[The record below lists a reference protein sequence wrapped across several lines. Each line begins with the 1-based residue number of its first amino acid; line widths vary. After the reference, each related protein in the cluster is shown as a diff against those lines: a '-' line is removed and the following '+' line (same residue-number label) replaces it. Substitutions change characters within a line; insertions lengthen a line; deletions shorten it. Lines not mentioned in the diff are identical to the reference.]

1 LFDKLCKKSTIIKI
15 YFKFERKIKGMRPWK
30 LAAFYIFGWAAK
42 AVATLWLGT
51 CRIVEFGREIE
62 TQYLDNNPGKGLLY
76 ASWHRGLFF
85 VVYWYRNQNV
95 VSIASASDDGE
106 LAAQAAKRF
115 GWITARGS
123 SSRGGRQAFREM
135 EDFIKEGYKGGLVV
149 DAPRGPRF
157 VSKPGIIYLAKRTG
171 TPIIPVIWSADRYW
185 KLNSWDRTII
195 PKPFARIV
203 ALYAGTC
210 IAVPADASREVCEQ
224 YRQEL
229 DKVMNRIMYQADWFF
244 NTPGAT
250 DPRQIQ
256 VPEPVPLP
264 D

>member
-1 LFDKLCKKSTIIKI
+1 
-15 YFKFERKIKGMRPWK
+15 MRLWK
-30 LAAFYIFGWAAK
+30 RGAFYAFGWLSK
-42 AVATLWLGT
+42 MVATLWLGT
-51 CRIVEFGREIE
+51 CRIAEFGREIE
-62 TQYLDNNPGKGLLY
+62 DRYLEKNPGKGLLY

-95 VSIASASDDGE
+95 VSIASASEDGE

-123 SSRGGRQAFREM
+123 SSRGGGQAFREM
-135 EDFIKEGYKGGLVV
+135 EGFVKKGYKGGLVV

-157 VSKPGIIYLAKRTG
+157 VAKPGIIYLAKRTG
-171 TPIIPVIWSADRYW
+171 IPIIPVIWSADRYW
-185 KLNSWDRTII
+185 KLQSWDRTII

-203 ALYAGTC
+203 ALFAEDY
-210 IAVPADASREVCEQ
+210 IVVPADASREMCEQ
-224 YRQEL
+224 YRRQL
-229 DKVMNRIMYQADWFF
+229 DITINRIMYQADQFF
-244 NTPGAT
+244 KTPGAT

>member
-1 LFDKLCKKSTIIKI
+1 MMSRNALGMAPMKL
-15 YFKFERKIKGMRPWK
+15 WK
-30 LAAFYIFGWAAK
+30 RAGFWAFGWISK

-51 CRIVEFGREIE
+51 CRISEFGREIE
-62 TQYLDNNPGKGLLY
+62 KEYIEQHPNKSVLY

-85 VVYWYRNQNV
+85 VIYWYRNQNV

-123 SSRGGRQAFREM
+123 SSRGGRRAYREM
-135 EDFIKEGYKGGLVV
+135 E
-149 DAPRGPRF
+149 
-157 VSKPGIIYLAKRTG
+157 VSKLGIIYLARRTG
-171 TPIIPVIWSADRYW
+171 IPIIPVIWSADRFW

-203 ALYAGTC
+203 ALFADTY
-210 IAVPADASREVCEQ
+210 IQVPADASREACER
-224 YRQEL
+224 YRRQL
-229 DKVMNRIMYQADWFF
+229 DDALNRITYQADHFF
-244 NTPGAT
+244 KIPAAT
-250 DPRQIQ
+250 DPRQIE
-256 VPEPVPLP
+256 VPQPVPLP